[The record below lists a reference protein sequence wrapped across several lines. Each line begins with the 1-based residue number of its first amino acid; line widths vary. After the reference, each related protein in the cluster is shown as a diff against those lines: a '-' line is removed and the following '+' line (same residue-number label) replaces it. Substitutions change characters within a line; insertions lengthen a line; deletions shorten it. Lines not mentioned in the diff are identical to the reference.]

1 MRNKN
6 INAKDKILL
15 EALITKYGNKNVTH
29 AIKKLNES
37 NNSNDPMVYVG
48 TYAKYNNGSL
58 KGEWV
63 NLSDFS
69 DKDDF
74 IEYCL
79 ELHNDEKEP
88 ELMFQDYENIPK
100 GLISESDI
108 DESLWEILPLYD
120 EYGEEFINTV
130 MNDCSL
136 SDYDELQSVIN
147 DMVVYYADSV
157 EEAVERYCDE
167 TMMTTDSDWCERYF
181 DYDSFGYDLRM
192 DNFIESELED
202 IEDEDERKER
212 EEEFD
217 NMSDSELAEYYINL
231 IGDIKE
237 AVGENNMDRYIDYSY
252 VARDLGY
259 DCDIIESEINDRPVV
274 AFIYR

>member
-6 INAKDKILL
+6 INAKDKLLL
-15 EALITKYGNKNVTH
+15 ETLIAKYGNKNV
-29 AIKKLNES
+29 ARVINRLNES

-58 KGEWV
+58 EGEWV

-79 ELHNDEKEP
+79 ELHSDEEKP
-88 ELMFQDYENIPK
+88 ELMFQDYENVPK
-100 GLISESDI
+100 NLISESDI

-120 EYGEEFINTV
+120 EYGEVFISTV
-130 MNDCSL
+130 MNDCGL
-136 SDYDELQSVIN
+136 SDYDELQSAIN
-147 DMVVYYADSV
+147 DMVVYYADSI

-167 TMMTTDSDWCERYF
+167 TMMTTDLDWCERYF
-181 DYDSFGYDLRM
+181 DYDSFGYDIRR
-192 DNFIESELED
+192 DEFIESELED
-202 IEDEDERKER
+202 IEDEDERKEK

-217 NMSDSELAEYYINL
+217 NMSDSELAKYYIDL
-231 IGDIKE
+231 VGDIRE
-237 AVGENNMDRYIDYSY
+237 AVGENNMDKYIDYGY

-259 DCDIIESEINDRPVV
+259 DCDIIESEINNQPVV

>member
-6 INAKDKILL
+6 INTRDKILL
-15 EALITKYGNKNVTH
+15 ESLITKYGNKNV
-29 AIKKLNES
+29 ARVINRLNES

-58 KGEWV
+58 EGEWV

-79 ELHNDEKEP
+79 ELHSDEEEP
-88 ELMFQDYENIPK
+88 ELMFQDYENVPK
-100 GLISESDI
+100 NLISESDI

-120 EYGEEFINTV
+120 EYGEEFISTV
-130 MNDCSL
+130 MNDCGL
-136 SDYDELQSVIN
+136 SDYDELQSAIN
-147 DMVVYYADSV
+147 DMVVYYADSI

-167 TMMTTDSDWCERYF
+167 TMMTTDLDWCEKYF

-192 DNFIESELED
+192 SSFIESELD
-202 IEDEDERKER
+202 NIEDEDEL
-212 EEEFD
+212 EETEEKFD
-217 NMSDSELAEYYINL
+217 NMSDSELAKYYIDL
-231 IGDIKE
+231 VGDIRE
-237 AVGENNMDRYIDYSY
+237 AVGENNMDKYIDYSY

-259 DCDIIESEINDRPVV
+259 DCDIIESEINNQPVV

>member
-1 MRNKN
+1 
-6 INAKDKILL
+6 
-15 EALITKYGNKNVTH
+15 
-29 AIKKLNES
+29 
-37 NNSNDPMVYVG
+37 MVYVG

-58 KGEWV
+58 EGEWV

-79 ELHNDEKEP
+79 ELHSDEEEP
-88 ELMFQDYENIPK
+88 ELMFQDYENVPK
-100 GLISESDI
+100 NLISESDI

-130 MNDCSL
+130 MNDCGL
-136 SDYDELQSVIN
+136 SDYDELQSAIN
-147 DMVVYYADSV
+147 DMVVYYVDSV

-167 TMMTTDSDWCERYF
+167 TMMTTDLDWCEKYF
-181 DYDSFGYDLRM
+181 DYDSFGYDLRR
-192 DNFIESELED
+192 DEFIESELED
-202 IEDEDERKER
+202 IEDEDERKEK

-231 IGDIKE
+231 VGDIRE
-237 AVGENNMDRYIDYSY
+237 AVGKNNMDKYIDYSY

-259 DCDIIESEINDRPVV
+259 DCDIIESEINNQPVV